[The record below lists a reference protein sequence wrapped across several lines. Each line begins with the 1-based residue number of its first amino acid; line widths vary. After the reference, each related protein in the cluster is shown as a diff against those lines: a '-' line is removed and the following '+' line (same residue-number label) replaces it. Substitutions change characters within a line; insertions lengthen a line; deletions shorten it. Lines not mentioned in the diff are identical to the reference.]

1 MQAIIAGF
9 NSMELSIQINLLLP
23 NESIAQLRQNIPQLI
38 SFQQI
43 NWMELHELIKPII
56 NVLY

>member
-1 MQAIIAGF
+1 
-9 NSMELSIQINLLLP
+9 MELSIQINLLLP

-43 NWMELHELIKPII
+43 NWMELHEFLLIIE
-56 NVLY
+56 